1 VRAPGGGGCISATR
15 LEMLRTLITPEAC
28 DNCLGGGKL
37 GTSPESYMA
46 KKRWGQEVGVACS
59 AGSGGKGACRA
70 QGVYE
75 RKELGMQIELC

>member
-1 VRAPGGGGCISATR
+1 
-15 LEMLRTLITPEAC
+15 
-28 DNCLGGGKL
+28 
-37 GTSPESYMA
+37 MA